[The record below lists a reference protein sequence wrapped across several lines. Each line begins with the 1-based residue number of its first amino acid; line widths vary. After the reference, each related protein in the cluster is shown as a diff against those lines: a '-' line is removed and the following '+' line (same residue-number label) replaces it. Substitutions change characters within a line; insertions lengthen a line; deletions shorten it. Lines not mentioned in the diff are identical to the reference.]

1 MVKFVLQLNNRNPF
15 ERYEMK
21 KLMLVA
27 SMTGILTAC
36 GTTGPNHSAQYSA
49 PNSFQ
54 SAQMRSAVEQAPV
67 WMSKLPK
74 AAGFVFENGTATS
87 PDFGF
92 ADIKA
97 KTMAYAKICTA
108 AGGKVRSQVK
118 MFRSDTGDNSTDQ
131 SEMALRSMCP
141 DVDITGVETVEMKHV
156 SEGNR
161 IRTYVLVVLP
171 LGDKNVLK
179 SAKDAAARAPEAFRE
194 LDGITQEQKGTGKS
208 ESSQPAEKKAD
219 TVSVVAPDGTSQNIG
234 LVQVDNEEY
243 KRRRAEALQ
252 KPGAVIGQY
261 TLQAN

>member
-1 MVKFVLQLNNRNPF
+1 
-15 ERYEMK
+15 MK
-21 KLMLVA
+21 KLAIVLATAAVV
-27 SMTGILTAC
+27 SAC
-36 GTTGPNHSAQYSA
+36 GTKGTNYSAQYSNQ
-49 PNSFQ
+49 NSLQ
-54 SAQMRSAVEQAPV
+54 TAQMNLAVKEAPA

-74 AAGFVFENGTATS
+74 AAGYIFENGTATS
-87 PDFGF
+87 ADFGF

-118 MFRSDTGDNSTDQ
+118 MFRSDNGDASTDQ

-161 IRTYVLVVLP
+161 IRTYVLVTLP

-179 SAKDAAARAPEAFRE
+179 SAKDAATRAPDAFRE
-194 LDGITQEQKGTGKS
+194 LDGITKEQN
-208 ESSQPAEKKAD
+208 QVPAPAADKKPD
-219 TVSVVAPDGTSQNIG
+219 TVSVVNPDGTTQNIG

-243 KRRRAEALQ
+243 KARRAEALK

>member
-1 MVKFVLQLNNRNPF
+1 MLNCDSYIL
-15 ERYEMK
+15 ERGIKMK
-21 KLMLVA
+21 KLALALVA
-27 SMTGILTAC
+27 TGVLSAC
-36 GTTGPNHSAQYSA
+36 STKGPDYSA
-49 PNSFQ
+49 MYGSQ
-54 SAQMRSAVEQAPV
+54 SKLQTAQMNSAVEQAPA
-67 WMSKLPK
+67 WMSRLPK
-74 AAGFVFENGTATS
+74 APGYIFENGTATS
-87 PDFGF
+87 ADFGF

-97 KTMAYAKICTA
+97 KSMAYAKICTA

-118 MFRSDTGDNSTDQ
+118 IFRSDNGDASTDQ

-161 IRTYVLVVLP
+161 IRTYVLVTLP
-171 LGDKNVLK
+171 IGDKNVLK

-194 LDGITQEQKGTGKS
+194 LDGITKEQNQKPTNNPAPAADKKS
-208 ESSQPAEKKAD
+208 D
-219 TVSVVAPDGTSQNIG
+219 TVGVVNPDGTTQNIG

-243 KRRRAEALQ
+243 KARRAEALK

>member
-1 MVKFVLQLNNRNPF
+1 MVRFMLNCNSYKL
-15 ERYEMK
+15 ERGSKMK
-21 KLMLVA
+21 KLAIVLATAAGV
-27 SMTGILTAC
+27 SAC
-36 GTTGPNHSAQYSA
+36 GTSGTNYSAQYSNQ
-49 PNSFQ
+49 NSFQ
-54 SAQMRSAVEQAPV
+54 TAQMASAIKEAPT

-74 AAGFVFENGTATS
+74 AAGYIFENGTATS

-118 MFRSDTGDNSTDQ
+118 MFRSDSGDSSTDQ

-161 IRTYVLVVLP
+161 IRTYVLVALP
-171 LGDKNVLK
+171 IGDKNVMK

-194 LDGITQEQKGTGKS
+194 LDDVTKEQNRAPATDKKS
-208 ESSQPAEKKAD
+208 E
-219 TVSVVAPDGTSQNIG
+219 TISVVGPDGTTQNIG

-243 KRRRAEALQ
+243 KARRAEALK

-261 TLQAN
+261 TVQAN